1 MRKRKTRFTTLSKIS
16 ASALREFGELR
27 RIANKGVQKALKE
40 NRKLG
45 IDSATAQR

>member
-1 MRKRKTRFTTLSKIS
+1 MKRSRTKFAKLSEIS

-27 RIANKGVQKALKE
+27 RVANKAVQKALRE

-45 IDSATAQR
+45 IKGAPTQR

>member
-1 MRKRKTRFTTLSKIS
+1 MKRKKIRLATLSKIS

-27 RIANKGVQKALKE
+27 RIANKGVQKAIRE

-45 IDSATAQR
+45 IDSAAAQR